1 MKRGQ
6 IVTRALAVLALLA
19 LAGCGSATTRAGEPG
34 APIPEPGTTTPPGV
48 AEPTGVIYRPVRNG
62 AYALVRQDSLSLQLP
77 GGASQQQLIDRTAY
91 LSVSLLPDTGG
102 YQVAIVLDSL
112 QASAGGVPA
121 VLDSLIPAWGTRWT
135 GTLTPDG
142 NLSGLAAD
150 RSTTFGDQVGGTL
163 RSLFPAL
170 PPGGVRVGM
179 EWADTTDVPIRADAF
194 DAAERGITSYRA
206 VESDE
211 PRARKAIKLESS
223 GSYERTGKGV
233 QFDQQL
239 EMSGAGTRT
248 AVHYL
253 SREGFLLSGRGSDSG
268 DMTITVPAVGQTV
281 PVKQAG
287 SYTITAIRLPKR

>member
-1 MKRGQ
+1 MKR
-6 IVTRALAVLALLA
+6 VLVLVPLLA
-19 LAGCGSATTRAGEPG
+19 LAGCGSATTRTGEPG
-34 APIPEPGTTTPPGV
+34 APTPEPGTTTPPGV
-48 AEPTGVIYRPVRNG
+48 AEPTGVIYRPVRNAG
-62 AYALVRQDSLSLQLP
+62 YTLVRHDSLSLQLP

-91 LSVSLLPDTGG
+91 LNVSLVPDTGG

-135 GTLTPDG
+135 GTLTVNGD
-142 NLSGLAAD
+142 LSALTAD
-150 RSTTFGDQVGGTL
+150 RSTTLGDQVGGTL
-163 RSLFPAL
+163 RSLFPGL

-179 EWADTTDVPIRADAF
+179 QWSDTTDVPIRADAF

-206 VESDE
+206 VESDD
-211 PRARKAIKLESS
+211 PRAKKAIKLESN
-223 GSYERTGKGV
+223 GSYERTGKGM
-233 QFDQQL
+233 QFDQPL
-239 EMSGAGTRT
+239 EMSAAGTRT

-253 SREGFLLSGRGSDSG
+253 GLDGFLVSGRGSDSG

-287 SYTITAIRLPKR
+287 SYTIRRIDQPKR